1 MFVSCC
7 SAPRH
12 TVDPKDRRA
21 LWIALVL
28 NLRPFSVE
36 IVASPVSGSVSL
48 MADVID
54 FFGDAGNDA
63 LSLTVV
69 GLLLAARAKS
79 GRLQGGRMGVF
90 GVFVLGKAAWDQK
103 TGVSPEAPTMGVI
116 GALALAANLS
126 VAFILYCFREGDA
139 NLRSVWFCTRN
150 DAFGNVAKML
160 AAVGVLGT
168 GSAWPD
174 LSTIEIQVCT

>member
-90 GVFVLGKAAWDQK
+90 GVFVLGKPRGTRRPAFHRKPRRW
-103 TGVSPEAPTMGVI
+103 GSSGPLPWRPT
-116 GALALAANLS
+116 
-126 VAFILYCFREGDA
+126 
-139 NLRSVWFCTRN
+139 
-150 DAFGNVAKML
+150 
-160 AAVGVLGT
+160 
-168 GSAWPD
+168 
-174 LSTIEIQVCT
+174 